1 MIILNK
7 TMKTAANYKFSK
19 YSRSGFTLIE
29 ALTALV
35 IVGFTCGTVLVV
47 INDSVDSIS
56 DQSSRLEAIEV
67 ARENMESMTSQT
79 VLKEF
84 AETGLSELYPNI
96 EWTKTVVVT
105 PFPGASRLWLMA
117 TSTANFYNS
126 ENELEEVKFESWLA
140 PLTPQQEKLV
150 MQDKQLEQKY
160 LAELE
165 QQKSAEQELEQ
176 EQTDGSSRPQQD
188 TNTQSPLNIPG
199 LEKILEGRR

>member
-1 MIILNK
+1 
-7 TMKTAANYKFSK
+7 
-19 YSRSGFTLIE
+19 
-29 ALTALV
+29 
-35 IVGFTCGTVLVV
+35 
-47 INDSVDSIS
+47 
-56 DQSSRLEAIEV
+56 
-67 ARENMESMTSQT
+67 
-79 VLKEF
+79 
-84 AETGLSELYPNI
+84 
-96 EWTKTVVVT
+96 
-105 PFPGASRLWLMA
+105 MA